1 MTRGRKPLV
10 NPTRSLHTHIDADLA
25 KAIDARLW
33 SDAEQ
38 RIPKGAYQAFLTEA
52 VVRML
57 RQVPLDLSPFLNTL
71 PNEHVVYAFP
81 GTVAVLQEHLEI
93 SVINEA

>member
-10 NPTRSLHTHIDADLA
+10 NPTRSLHIHIDAELA
-25 KAIDARLW
+25 KRIDAQLW
-33 SDAEQ
+33 SEAEL
-38 RIPKGAYQAFLTEA
+38 RVPKGAYQLFITEA

-57 RQVPLDLSPFLNTL
+57 RQQPLDLSPFLGSL
-71 PNEHVVYAFP
+71 PSEHIVYAFP
-81 GTVAVLQEHLEI
+81 ATVDALREHLEL